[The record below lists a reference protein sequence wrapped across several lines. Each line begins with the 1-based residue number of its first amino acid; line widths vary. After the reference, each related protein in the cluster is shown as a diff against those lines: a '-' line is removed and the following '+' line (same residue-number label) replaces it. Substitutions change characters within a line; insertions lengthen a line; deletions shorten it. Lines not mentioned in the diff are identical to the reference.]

1 MTNNTLE
8 NQLMEVML
16 EEIAAYDYL
25 AEVLLEKQK
34 AIVANQMEAIEH
46 HSSTEKMI
54 VRKANQLTETRR
66 QLMSSVINPGEE
78 PGSLLTLRQHFPAQ
92 AGFWERMQTRTERT
106 VSRIMRINNENRQ
119 LLEASVSFVRDM
131 IHLFYPRQKAESAI
145 YSPQGQKAG
154 TAYSNLVD
162 YNI

>member
-1 MTNNTLE
+1 MTSNTQE
-8 NQLMEVML
+8 NQLMEILL

-25 AEVLLEKQK
+25 AEVLLDKQK

-66 QLMSSVINPGEE
+66 QLMSSVVKTGEE
-78 PGSLLTLRQHFPAQ
+78 PASFQALHTHFPGQ
-92 AGFWERMQTRTERT
+92 SGFWERMQTRTER
-106 VSRIMRINNENRQ
+106 VIARIMRLNNENRQ

-145 YSPQGQKAG
+145 YSPQGQKTG
-154 TAYSNLVD
+154 TGYANLVD